1 VIEGFH
7 DFDGC
12 VVVRGVVEGEV
23 AVVVFLSGS
32 FGEYLEEEF
41 HAVQGAFFP
50 GGEVKGE
57 VSVVVRDGG
66 GFWVCF

>member
-1 VIEGFH
+1 MIEGFH

-12 VVVRGVVEGEV
+12 VVVCCVVEGEV

-32 FGEYLEEEF
+32 FGEDLEEEF
-41 HAVQGAFFP
+41 HAVEGAFFP